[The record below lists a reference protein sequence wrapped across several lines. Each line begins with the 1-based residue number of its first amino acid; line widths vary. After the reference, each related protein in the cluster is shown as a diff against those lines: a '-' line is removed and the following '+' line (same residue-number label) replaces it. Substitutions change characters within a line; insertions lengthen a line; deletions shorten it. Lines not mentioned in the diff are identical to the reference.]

1 MKAIIEF
8 NLPEDEIDH
17 YQFINGKNAF
27 CSLWDLD
34 QHLRYEIKYNDALTE
49 EQINI
54 YYKVSE
60 KLHCI
65 MREHNISLEGL

>member
-8 NLPEDEIDH
+8 NLPEEEIDH

-27 CSLWDLD
+27 YSLRDLD
-34 QHLRYEIKYNDALTE
+34 QHLRSEIKYNDSLTE
-49 EQINI
+49 EQIGI

-60 KLHCI
+60 KLHHI
-65 MREHNISLEGL
+65 IRDRNISLEGL